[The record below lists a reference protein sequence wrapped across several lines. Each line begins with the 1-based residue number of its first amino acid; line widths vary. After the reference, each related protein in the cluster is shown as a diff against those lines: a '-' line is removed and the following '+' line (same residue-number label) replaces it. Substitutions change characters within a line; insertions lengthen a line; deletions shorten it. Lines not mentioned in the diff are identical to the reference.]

1 MARNGE
7 RTESVPSQR
16 VLNRLGVS
24 GFIHR
29 IPKSH
34 GHAISMEL
42 NMPTVEPVEPKLS
55 HPFGKNQK
63 EYRTL
68 KPIEFH
74 MLLYTVGVDL

>member
-1 MARNGE
+1 MPRGGKG
-7 RTESVPSQR
+7 TEGVPCQR
-16 VLNRLGVS
+16 VVNRLSVGR
-24 GFIHR
+24 FIHR
-29 IPKSH
+29 LAKSH
-34 GHAISMEL
+34 WHAISMEL

-74 MLLYTVGVDL
+74 MLLYTLWTDL